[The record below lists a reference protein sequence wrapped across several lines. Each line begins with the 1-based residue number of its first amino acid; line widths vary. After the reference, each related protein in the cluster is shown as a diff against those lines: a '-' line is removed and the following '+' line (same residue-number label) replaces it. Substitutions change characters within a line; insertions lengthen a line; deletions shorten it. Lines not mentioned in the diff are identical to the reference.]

1 MIRDYGHAANDLER
15 LISLQEAQSQE
26 RTRQSEALDKSNG
39 CSAKEAKRTRRQL
52 SSIQEKAKRGT
63 PLDLYLIL

>member
-1 MIRDYGHAANDLER
+1 MIRDYGHAVNDLER

-26 RTRQSEALDKSNG
+26 RIRQSEALDKSNG
-39 CSAKEAKRTRRQL
+39 SSAKEAKRTRRQL
-52 SSIQEKAKRGT
+52 STIQEKAKRAT